1 MLRIIFASL
10 CLILLGSCSN
20 TAPKLS
26 LYDTLEK
33 EQCEAAEFKGTGIA
47 DTEMGAIGAAR
58 AIVAMQIQTTLEANS
73 KLEKEV
79 IDKKASSH
87 FKKDIIQTSIL
98 KNASDAKIIFKKKQG
113 NEFGIVACMS
123 RADAAKGFLEQQR
136 LVLDSMVLASNTAL
150 NTEHPKHKND
160 AWQKTQ
166 IYYNSIVAIQNL
178 LNGWGVAKADY
189 FDKANEIYSK
199 TREDYKNY
207 CVDVKLHWNP
217 EQKNT
222 YSEIAFSKLSSGIK
236 MENTS
241 CTGRGISLVYKE
253 VKPECESHGGL
264 YGCSYQPFLAITS
277 CNGAELRLLESSAP
291 IKGFGQKEEI
301 AVEKLQ
307 DKLKKESF
315 WKEWE
320 QEIKQ
325 WSPQCEQ

>member
-1 MLRIIFASL
+1 MIFLLAFFL
-10 CLILLGSCSN
+10 CLLSCAKQPNQDLYKALEEVSCPNEYDFGGIGIGENETAALVQARSN
-20 TAPKLS
+20 MAQEHFAEKLKSSVDIDGRNINGVASTSTHTAINQNVKL
-26 LYDTLEK
+26 
-33 EQCEAAEFKGTGIA
+33 I
-47 DTEMGAIGAAR
+47 
-58 AIVAMQIQTTLEANS
+58 NS
-73 KLEKEV
+73 
-79 IDKKASSH
+79 
-87 FKKDIIQTSIL
+87 
-98 KNASDAKIIFKKKQG
+98 SDAKLHYSKRQG
-113 NEFGIVACMS
+113 GQIGVVACMS

-136 LVLDSMVLASNTAL
+136 LVTDSLEMLSGTTI
-150 NTEHPKHKND
+150 NTEHPKHKNE

-166 IYYNSIVAIQNL
+166 MYYNNIVAIQNL

-189 FDKANEIYSK
+189 FDKASEIYSK

-207 CVDVKLHWNP
+207 CQTFKMHWNP
-217 EQKNT
+217 EQRNS
-222 YSEIAFSKLSSGIK
+222 YSEIAFSKLSGSIK

-253 VKPECESHGGL
+253 AKPECESHGGL

-277 CNGAELRLLESSAP
+277 CNGAELRLLQSPAP

-307 DKLKKESF
+307 DKLKKENF